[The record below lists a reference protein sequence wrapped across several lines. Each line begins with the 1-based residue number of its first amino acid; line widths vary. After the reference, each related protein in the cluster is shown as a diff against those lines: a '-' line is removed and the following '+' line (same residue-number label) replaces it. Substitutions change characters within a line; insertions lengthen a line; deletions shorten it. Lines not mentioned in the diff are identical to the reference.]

1 MNLKDVIEK
10 GIAYLKKDKEG
21 EQMEMVAA
29 GLYIQTFISVASTL
43 RPYLIKY
50 APELKKYI
58 KSISKNR
65 EITYECTFQHFP
77 EPFVTP
83 KSFDLLFVL
92 GGSKEK
98 ISLENERIGGWGAAE
113 MDNATR
119 LVDLATFLGVKAGQ
133 YGIRIEKP
141 MIGYLDSEIP
151 DNVKRDSNLISIGGG
166 DINEFTAQLQIIYSD
181 NIPIHFDNPQSATA
195 IISRISQEVYV
206 ARGRGRNVGF
216 IELLPN
222 PFNPRKVVMVLAGNF
237 ITGTQAAFLALM
249 KYPTEVQKNNRYDRN
264 IPAKIVEGMDTDNDG
279 IIDDVTFLE

>member
-1 MNLKDVIEK
+1 MNLKDVIER

-21 EQMEMVAA
+21 GQMEMAA
-29 GLYIQTFISVASTL
+29 GVYIRTFVSVASTL
-43 RPYLIKY
+43 LPYLIRY
-50 APELKKYI
+50 APELKNYI
-58 KSISKNR
+58 HSISKSGG
-65 EITYECTFQHFP
+65 ITYEYTFQHFP

-119 LVDLATFLGVKAGQ
+119 LVDLATFFGVKAGE
-133 YGIRIEKP
+133 YKLRTEKP

-151 DNVKRDSNLISIGGG
+151 DNVKRDSNLILIGGG

-222 PFNPRKVVMVLAGNF
+222 PFNPRKVVMILAGNF
-237 ITGTQAAFLALM
+237 VEGTQACLLALM
-249 KYPTEVQKNNRYDRN
+249 KYPAEIQKNNMYDGK
-264 IPAKIVEGMDTDNDG
+264 IPAKIVEGKDTDKDG
-279 IIDDVTFLE
+279 IIDDVIILE